1 MDSLLLLNG
10 SPRGPRSNSM
20 RMLTQVAQGWQAGG
34 GAEPTVLHLAR
45 SADFD
50 RAVIE
55 IGRAGKVLLGLPL
68 YTDSM
73 PGLVLGFIEALE
85 PLIGREDNPRLGFL
99 VQSGFME
106 PLHSRGLER
115 YLMKLAMRLG
125 SPHVGTIVRGG
136 GEALQMMPDEALRK
150 LFTRLEALGG
160 QLAKDGRFDPE
171 TLAQVAGR
179 ERLSTATAA
188 AMSLALKLPAGKL
201 SELPRRVV
209 GELIVLSTQPSSA
222 TAMITFS
229 LEDIHVG
236 DRVELEPGP
245 GGQ

>member
-34 GAEPTVLHLAR
+34 GAEPTILHLAR
-45 SADFD
+45 PADFD

-55 IGRAGKVLLGLPL
+55 AGRAGMLLLGLPL

-115 YLMKLAMRLG
+115 YLMKLAARLG
-125 SPHVGTIVRGG
+125 SPYAGTIVRGG
-136 GEALQMMPDEALRK
+136 GEALQVMPDQALGK
-150 LFTRLEALGG
+150 LFARLQGLGE
-160 QLAKDGRFDPE
+160 QLARDGRFDPE
-171 TLAQVAGR
+171 TLRQVAGR
-179 ERLSTATAA
+179 ERLSPVNAA
-188 AMSLALKLPAGKL
+188 AMFVALKMPITQFYWTQQLRKNGAWQ
-201 SELPRRVV
+201 RRFDA
-209 GELIVLSTQPSSA
+209 PHASA
-222 TAMITFS
+222 
-229 LEDIHVG
+229 
-236 DRVELEPGP
+236 
-245 GGQ
+245 